1 MPKVKASPT
10 PAVVVE
16 EIAPSKDRLKQ
27 FEKTKLCKFY
37 ILGQCARGS
46 ACRYAHASAEIK
58 PLPDLACTKL
68 CPKLVSL
75 GSCENPDCMYA
86 HHRDELRGTSI
97 YHKTKI
103 CRFAQT
109 GQCTLGSKCN
119 FAHSDREIRKARSR
133 DERYTPVLAS
143 KASPLHRNF
152 VARNRSCKSSVG
164 AAVNLNS
171 ELGLPPGLPAP
182 PQVSFG
188 DSGGLGIFSDGRSTF
203 SFSGSLSSACSSKP
217 MYPYEPAYVPLVADD
232 GCTAEFRDAASS
244 LKNSLVV
251 DQSNHAWQVTQALW
265 DAPLPSSIRA
275 VRTSQSTLCT
285 LGECEVGPEQREIL
299 SVAEVTSWQAG

>member
-119 FAHSDREIRKARSR
+119 FAHSDREIRK
-133 DERYTPVLAS
+133 
-143 KASPLHRNF
+143 
-152 VARNRSCKSSVG
+152 
-164 AAVNLNS
+164 VNLNS